1 MATLRSLYLSVDL
14 EGVCG
19 VQSARQLN
27 PGPDDTAYQEAVSQ
41 LVQETRMVLLTAAD
55 QGVEKVVINDAHCA
69 MTNVTVWDFDDLP
82 IDVRLI
88 SGKPK
93 PLAMAAALQ
102 SGLPFPVEAIG
113 LLGYHT
119 KAGTQ
124 GGTLAHTFHHDL
136 ADVRINGK
144 SYGEVGVNALY
155 AGICHQLPVVFV
167 SGETRLEAEITEYL
181 PSSQCSFVYTKEGLG
196 FSVACHRSLNDV
208 FQDYESAMKQAVN
221 LFKTG
226 KAKPLSLK
234 APYSLE
240 VQFVRPLF
248 ADTAMLLPGFSRL
261 DGCTVGYQSD
271 RFDTLYQALQS
282 GYTILSATQALQ
294 A

>member
-1 MATLRSLYLSVDL
+1 MSTLRSLYLSIDL

-19 VQSARQLN
+19 VQSTRQLN
-27 PGPDDTAYQEAVSQ
+27 PEPDDTAYREAVSQ
-41 LVQETRMVLLTAAD
+41 LVQETRMVLLAAAD

-69 MTNVTVWDFDDLP
+69 MTNVAVWDFDDLP
-82 IDVRLI
+82 LEIRLI

-93 PLAMAAALQ
+93 PWAMLGALQ

-124 GGTLAHTFHHDL
+124 GGTLAHTFHHDV

-155 AGICHQLPVVFV
+155 AGICHQLPVILV
-167 SGETRLEAEITEYL
+167 SGETRLESEISAYL
-181 PSSQCSFVYTKEGLG
+181 PSSQCSFVATKEGLG

-208 FQDYESAMKQAVN
+208 FQDYESGMKQAAN
-221 LFKTG
+221 IFKAG
-226 KAKPLSLK
+226 KAKPISLK
-234 APYSLE
+234 TPYSME
-240 VQFVRPLF
+240 VEFVRPLF
-248 ADTAMLLPGFSRL
+248 ADTAMLLPGFTRL
-261 DGCTVGYQSD
+261 DGCTVAYQSD
-271 RFDTLYQALQS
+271 RFDILYQALQS
-282 GYTILSATQALQ
+282 SYTML
-294 A
+294 